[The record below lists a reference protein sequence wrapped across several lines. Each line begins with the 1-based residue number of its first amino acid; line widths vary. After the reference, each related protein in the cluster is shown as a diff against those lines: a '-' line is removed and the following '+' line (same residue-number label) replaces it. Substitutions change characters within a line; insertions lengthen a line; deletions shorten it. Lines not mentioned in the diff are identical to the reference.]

1 MSLRRSKLD
10 IQLDV
15 LNAVR
20 KGVDKPTR
28 IMYAANTSWKPV
40 RKILDSLVDGGLLS
54 VIENIGGNK
63 AKRCYEITEKG
74 ISVLTYFEGA
84 RELLNI
90 S

>member
-1 MSLRRSKLD
+1 MSPRRSRLD

-28 IMYAANTSWKPV
+28 IMYAANMSWKPV

-54 VIENIGGNK
+54 VIENTNGK
-63 AKRCYEITEKG
+63 TVRRRYEITEKG
-74 ISVLTYFEGA
+74 VSVLTYLEGA
-84 RELLNI
+84 KELLTI

>member
-1 MSLRRSKLD
+1 MSPRRSRLD

-20 KGVDKPTR
+20 KGVGKPTR
-28 IMYAANTSWKPV
+28 IMYAANMSWKPV

-54 VIENIGGNK
+54 VIENTNGK
-63 AKRCYEITEKG
+63 TVKRRYEITEKG
-74 ISVLTYFEGA
+74 ISVLTYLEGA
-84 RELLNI
+84 KELVTI